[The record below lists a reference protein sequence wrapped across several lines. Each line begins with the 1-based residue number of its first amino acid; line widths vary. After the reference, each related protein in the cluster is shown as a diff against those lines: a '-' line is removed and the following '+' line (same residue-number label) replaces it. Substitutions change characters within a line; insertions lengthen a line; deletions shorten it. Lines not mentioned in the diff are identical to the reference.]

1 MASNSP
7 YYWSGGEGI
16 VEFYIV
22 KIIDGFYTELY
33 VDGNFLKGLKN
44 HLESQ
49 LNSNNKTVEEYVES
63 ICQKLPENEKLSVL
77 QKGLIISKLND
88 ILFSHNK

>member
-1 MASNSP
+1 
-7 YYWSGGEGI
+7 YWSGGEGI